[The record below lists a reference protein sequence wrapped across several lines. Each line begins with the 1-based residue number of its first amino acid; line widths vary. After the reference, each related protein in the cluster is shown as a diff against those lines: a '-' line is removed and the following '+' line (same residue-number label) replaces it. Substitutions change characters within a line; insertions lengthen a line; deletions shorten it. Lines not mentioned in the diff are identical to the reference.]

1 MTREEL
7 ERDQQNIQAEL
18 EEADETLAPHPFGS
32 AGVSQLTN
40 LPMSQ
45 TEHRPDFH
53 LVHWLIGELAH

>member
-32 AGVSQLTN
+32 AGVRRAVLG
-40 LPMSQ
+40 Q
-45 TEHRPDFH
+45 TGVHVGAQILQQHRA
-53 LVHWLIGELAH
+53 V